1 MKRTKFFAFLL
12 CCMSAFLFA
21 SCLNDDTPDTG
32 LTDAQRQQC
41 LNSIKGDYDGDLI
54 FLSQNPTVTTDKTD
68 TLDIA
73 WKVSAID
80 TTLTVYSFPASLIA
94 KELKDGETKTALM
107 QASGASLKAKMGFY
121 QNTPVIGFM
130 IFPMPVVYNVI
141 YGGKK
146 HKVSAYFKSN
156 GYSFGLHSATQK
168 LMQMQYVLGGVYLD
182 DDLNTNLIKKDVPFF
197 LSSKW

>member
-12 CCMSAFLFA
+12 RCMSAFIFA

-80 TTLTVYSFPASLIA
+80 TTLTNGPRRAAGKLVRTGAIAGRGSGPQAAPPEAGQPAGVA
-94 KELKDGETKTALM
+94 GGTGTAESS
-107 QASGASLKAKMGFY
+107 AGD
-121 QNTPVIGFM
+121 NVVVI
-130 IFPMPVVYNVI
+130 
-141 YGGKK
+141 
-146 HKVSAYFKSN
+146 H
-156 GYSFGLHSATQK
+156 
-168 LMQMQYVLGGVYLD
+168 
-182 DDLNTNLIKKDVPFF
+182 
-197 LSSKW
+197 